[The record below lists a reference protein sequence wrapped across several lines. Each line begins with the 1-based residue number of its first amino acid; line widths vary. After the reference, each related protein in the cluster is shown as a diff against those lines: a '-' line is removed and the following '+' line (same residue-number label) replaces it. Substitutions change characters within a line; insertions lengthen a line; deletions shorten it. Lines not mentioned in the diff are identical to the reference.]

1 MIKSP
6 QVNDLGDLP
15 SRVGEGAMPHWQGS
29 QWAFLQTDGL

>member
-15 SRVGEGAMPHWQGS
+15 SRVGEGAMPQLAGITMGLS
-29 QWAFLQTDGL
+29 TD